1 LYNPVIRMDHRQ
13 LAYARGRLLAA
24 IGITSVFGSACGGL
38 VVFVQD
44 DDGAGG
50 SGGSTS
56 SKSSVS
62 STTIQTVGSST
73 SGCPMIEMVP
83 IVCVPEPAG
92 GCQPNTSSAAEDQV
106 TAYLGATCIPSIP
119 ELCGCYADS
128 LDLLCGPFTQ
138 HGGDCCYYADYTIQE
153 VCEGRPFEVA
163 GEVRVAPA
171 TRRSDW
177 SARAAVD
184 ITTLSAPERAALA
197 AAWTKSGQAEHASVA
212 SFARVVLE
220 LVALGAPADLVA
232 LAQGAGADELR
243 HAELCFG
250 IAAALDGQPV
260 GPGPLEITGALR
272 TGVASIIH
280 ATVVEGCIGETL
292 SALLAHAARDAATD
306 PAIAAALERIAEDE
320 LRHAELAW
328 RTVAWAID
336 SELPGARDA
345 AIGAFAQPVALDGEP
360 IDVRPEIARAF
371 GVLPEADR
379 SAVLRDALVKVIG
392 PSRDALLSRRRGP
405 GELNEDAVGSGLA

>member
-1 LYNPVIRMDHRQ
+1 MYNPVIRMDHRQ

-50 SGGSTS
+50 SGGSTTA
-56 SKSSVS
+56 SKSSAS

-92 GCQPNTSSAAEDQV
+92 GCQPNTSTAAEEQV
-106 TAYLGATCIPSIP
+106 TAYIAATCIPSIP
-119 ELCGCYADS
+119 ELCGCFADS

-138 HGGDCCYYADYTIQE
+138 HGGDCCYYADYNLQE
-153 VCEGRPFEVA
+153 VCEGRPFAVA
-163 GEVRVAPA
+163 GEARVAPA

-184 ITTLSAPERAALA
+184 ITSLSAVERAALA

-250 IAAALDGQPV
+250 IAAALTGEPV
-260 GPGPLEITGALR
+260 GPGPLEIGGALR
-272 TGVASIIH
+272 SDVASIVH

-292 SALLAHAARDAATD
+292 SALLALAARDAATD
-306 PAIAAALERIAEDE
+306 AAVAAALERIAEDE
-320 LRHAELAW
+320 QRHAELAW
-328 RTVAWAID
+328 RTVAWAIESD
-336 SELPGARDA
+336 LPGARDA
-345 AIGAFAQPVALDGEP
+345 AIGAFAQPVALEGEP
-360 IDVRPEIARAF
+360 VDVRPEIARAF

-379 SAVLRDALVKVIG
+379 SVVIRDALAKVIG
-392 PSRDALLSRRRGP
+392 PSRDALLARRRDT
-405 GELNEDAVGSGLA
+405 NAVDEDAVGAC